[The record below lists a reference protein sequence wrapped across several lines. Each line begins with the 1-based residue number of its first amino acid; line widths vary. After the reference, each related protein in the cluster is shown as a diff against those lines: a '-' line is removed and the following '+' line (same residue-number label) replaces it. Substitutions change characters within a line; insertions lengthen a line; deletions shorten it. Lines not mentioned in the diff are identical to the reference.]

1 MTIFKLIK
9 LFTQKYGRS
18 PGPNEL
24 YKLQQKAKN
33 ISEQNKVLQFP
44 PGGKDRINPFE
55 PRPEGIKSLDEF
67 KASEDVYEQSMK
79 PKGEVKTKFEKE
91 LGIKLYGDETY
102 GELMEIK
109 NTGKHPRDK
118 ADGGRIGFKVGGILD
133 LLKLIKGKYGKKAI
147 TTADKIKR
155 PQSALDREMFDA
167 ANKRFNKKIKERTSA
182 EVGIDD
188 FFDKDG
194 VLNKDAVLRDIT
206 KSIEKTKKSKI
217 VKTKTPDK
225 ALEKALDEV
234 GGNFTG
240 DLKYDADVL
249 ASELAFQRGLI
260 KEGGDLSDIV
270 DQDIVSKIYNE
281 AYGSVSGQFLKNRE
295 IKKMQQFSKPTK
307 TLEGIKDTGT
317 IDISDPKVA
326 EEFSRFMKE
335 SDPKSYNDLQQKVD
349 LMNFDPKGR
358 KKNAD
363 GGLAHMLGEPRSEY
377 SGGGAGMPPV
387 THDDNVDDIGPGHK
401 SGSVFNTPQIDPR
414 IFNQNR
420 GSGIMIHPRALGNM
434 QPQTQGL
441 AHGGR
446 TGFKEGGMNRRG
458 FLKLAAGLA
467 SLPIIGKYFKAAKV
481 ASKIKVL
488 GNTTTTMPA
497 WFPDLVDKFMIK
509 GIGKKIDADLTEYT
523 VKELPGVKLAKHD
536 NGRVRVEGKNAY
548 GESYEIDYTPPG
560 HELIDETTGK
570 AVKTK
575 GEFVANDTRYRQ
587 VGPEMDD
594 VDVDYDIVNNIE
606 DIVGGDSTK
615 LEGFAKG
622 TNKTKTTRGQ
632 KAVDEAEAR
641 SSYYQQER
649 ADFNQG
655 PEIDPTDWAKED
667 PDFATGGLARLLG
680 E

>member
-9 LFTQKYGRS
+9 FFIQKYGRS
-18 PGPNEL
+18 PSPSEL

-33 ISEQNKVLQFP
+33 ISEQNKVIQFP
-44 PGGKDRINPFE
+44 PGGKDKINPFE

-67 KASEDVYEQSMK
+67 KASEDIYEQSMK
-79 PKGEVKTKFEKE
+79 PKGARPGNINYEAMQEKFPDV
-91 LGIKLYGDETY
+91 KLYGDESFQ
-102 GELMEIK
+102 ELLDIEK
-109 NTGKHPRDK
+109 TGKHPRDK
-118 ADGGRIGFKVGGILD
+118 ADGGRIGYKVGSLVDFGKGILN
-133 LLKLIKGKYGKKAI
+133 LLKKKPKPKREKIYGVGGDGRVTEI
-147 TTADKIKR
+147 DVADLK
-155 PQSALDREMFDA
+155 
-167 ANKRFNKKIKERTSA
+167 KKIGLDPESVKK
-182 EVGIDD
+182 G
-188 FFDKDG
+188 DG
-194 VLNKDAVLRDIT
+194 AFELR
-206 KSIEKTKKSKI
+206 
-217 VKTKTPDK
+217 
-225 ALEKALDEV
+225 
-234 GGNFTG
+234 
-240 DLKYDADVL
+240 
-249 ASELAFQRGLI
+249 
-260 KEGGDLSDIV
+260 
-270 DQDIVSKIYNE
+270 
-281 AYGSVSGQFLKNRE
+281 
-295 IKKMQQFSKPTK
+295 
-307 TLEGIKDTGT
+307 
-317 IDISDPKVA
+317 
-326 EEFSRFMKE
+326 
-335 SDPKSYNDLQQKVD
+335 LQQILSKHST
-349 LMNFDPKGR
+349 KH
-358 KKNAD
+358 AD

-387 THDDNVDDIGPGHK
+387 TYGPPVPKPIQVPGNSRHEQLIKEAQELEILKRKAQGKPTGDSESPADPGRGGLQSILNRPQGTFEGNSISDLGEALEDVGAPEMGVGYRSIGKNYDAGVHAFP
-401 SGSVFNTPQIDPR
+401 SGV
-414 IFNQNR
+414 
-420 GSGIMIHPRALGNM
+420 GINYKRQFAD
-434 QPQTQGL
+434 
-441 AHGGR
+441 GGR

-509 GIGKKIDADLTEYT
+509 GIGKKIDQDLMEYT
-523 VKELPGVKLAKHD
+523 TKELPGVKLAKHD

>member
-9 LFTQKYGRS
+9 YFIQKYGRS
-18 PGPNEL
+18 PSPSEL

-33 ISEQNKVLQFP
+33 IAEQNKVIQFP
-44 PGGKDRINPFE
+44 PGGKDKTDPFK
-55 PRPEGIKSLDEF
+55 PRPETGGSVEGIMQRAEKMKKLAAELAEMQKNKPSFAESYFGMGKAKPKSEGI
-67 KASEDVYEQSMK
+67 
-79 PKGEVKTKFEKE
+79 PTTTKGEVKTKFENE

-155 PQSALDREMFDA
+155 PKSALDRDMFKDFNQRINKDDSRQLTELEM
-167 ANKRFNKKIKERTSA
+167 
-182 EVGIDD
+182 DD
-188 FFDKDG
+188 FVDELGGGDNLEAYSFDGTAGDSKRILKEQKDYMDEMYDMYKTG
-194 VLNKDAVLRDIT
+194 KLDPESGSVSRARLNLLRQRAEEAEMTKDYRLFGEDEIA
-206 KSIEKTKKSKI
+206 EKNYLEEYFEK
-217 VKTKTPDK
+217 DYLDFK
-225 ALEKALDEV
+225 AQQTDRKMTQEEI
-234 GGNFTG
+234 NR
-240 DLKYDADVL
+240 LK
-249 ASELAFQRGLI
+249 
-260 KEGGDLSDIV
+260 DLSD
-270 DQDIVSKIYNE
+270 
-281 AYGSVSGQFLKNRE
+281 
-295 IKKMQQFSKPTK
+295 
-307 TLEGIKDTGT
+307 
-317 IDISDPKVA
+317 
-326 EEFSRFMKE
+326 
-335 SDPKSYNDLQQKVD
+335 
-349 LMNFDPKGR
+349 KGF
-358 KKNAD
+358 AD

-509 GIGKKIDADLTEYT
+509 GIGKKIDADLMEYT
-523 VKELPGVKLAKHD
+523 VKDLPGVKLAKHD
-536 NGRVRVEGKNAY
+536 DGKLLLEGKNEY
-548 GESYEIDYTPPG
+548 GKPYAIEYEPPG
-560 HELIDETTGK
+560 YELIDETTGK

-575 GEFVANDTRYRQ
+575 GDFRATDSV
-587 VGPEMDD
+587 PEMSQPDD
-594 VDVDYDIVNNIE
+594 VPDFFPEQLDDVGEILGSDARVLEEFATGKKIKGLTKGENSLVQAENRLESGLDDI
-606 DIVGGDSTK
+606 D
-615 LEGFAKG
+615 
-622 TNKTKTTRGQ
+622 
-632 KAVDEAEAR
+632 
-641 SSYYQQER
+641 
-649 ADFNQG
+649 
-655 PEIDPTDWAKED
+655 
-667 PDFATGGLARLLG
+667 DFATGGLARLLG